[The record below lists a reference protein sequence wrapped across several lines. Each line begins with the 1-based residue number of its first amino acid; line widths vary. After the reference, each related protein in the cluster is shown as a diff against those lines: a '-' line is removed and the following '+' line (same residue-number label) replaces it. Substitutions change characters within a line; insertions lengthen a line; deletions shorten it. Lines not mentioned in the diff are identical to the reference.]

1 LATLKHAGK
10 TTLMCGDGTND
21 VGALKQAHVGIAV
34 LNRGNPPKKR
44 RVKIGD
50 LKGAAKKAAEEKV
63 RKVRLSLNIE
73 LLGNKKQTKKNEM
86 KF

>member
-1 LATLKHAGK
+1 
-10 TTLMCGDGTND
+10 MCGDGTND

-63 RKVRLSLNIE
+63 RKVRLHSNIFLELYSFRKKKKLNEI
-73 LLGNKKQTKKNEM
+73 LN
-86 KF
+86 FRFYF